1 LPKQA
6 HSKLSGDLGTVSDMP
21 EQSDLEPVP
30 PGEWHPYD
38 YPSDVSFEASATTAQ
53 QTAVDAGPLPTAD
66 QTPPSEPPRLPQP
79 EGIPQPRPWRVGIA
93 SALAGLLLGGGL
105 VAVALHHDHTTTA
118 TNRSASATTA
128 TTQPTAQAPLVTPS
142 GSLDVKAVL
151 AKAEPAVV
159 SIQSNISSRFG
170 TGRAAGTG
178 MLLTPD
184 GEVLTN
190 NHVVEGGSN
199 IKVTIIG
206 KGTHAAHVLGTS
218 PNDDVA
224 LLQVEG
230 VSGLPTVTLG
240 SSGALQVGDSVV
252 TVGNALALE
261 GSPTVTTGIV
271 SALNRSIDTDTGSLS
286 NLIQTDAPINSGN
299 SGGPLLNSSAQVVG
313 MNTAVAGNAQ
323 NIGFAIAI
331 DTIKPLISTLAKGGT
346 PSSSSSSAAY
356 LGVSLQD
363 ADQGG
368 AQVTD
373 VASGTPAAKAGMSVG
388 DVITAIDGQSVGGA
402 SDLVTAIRSHK
413 AGDKVQL
420 TVQRNGAS
428 RTLSITLGNRPTNSQ

>member
-1 LPKQA
+1 
-6 HSKLSGDLGTVSDMP
+6 MP

-30 PGEWHPYD
+30 PGDWQQPDD
-38 YPSDVSFEASATTAQ
+38 YPYADLYDAAAPTTE
-53 QTAVDAGPLPTAD
+53 QTAVDAGPFPAAD

-79 EGIPQPRPWRVGIA
+79 EGATQHRPWRVGIA

-105 VAVALHHDHTTTA
+105 VAVALHDNHKSSTNGTA
-118 TNRSASATTA
+118 ASATTA
-128 TTQPTAQAPLVTPS
+128 TTQGTPQAPLTTPA
-142 GSLDVKAVL
+142 GALDVKAVL

-159 SIQSNISSRFG
+159 SIQSNVNSRFG

-206 KGTHAAHVLGTS
+206 KGTHNAHVLGTS
-218 PNDDVA
+218 PADDVA
-224 LLQVEG
+224 LVQVEG
-230 VSGLPTVTLG
+230 VSGLPTVALG

-261 GSPTVTTGIV
+261 GGPTVTTGIV

-331 DTIKPLISTLAKGGT
+331 DTIKPLVPTLAKGGR
-346 PSSSSSSAAY
+346 PSSSSASAAY

-373 VASGTPAAKAGMSVG
+373 VAGGTPAAKAGLSNG
-388 DVITAIDGQSVGGA
+388 DVITAIDGQSLQGA
-402 SDLVTAIRSHK
+402 SDLVAAIRSHK

-420 TVQRNGAS
+420 TVQRNGAT
-428 RTLSITLGNRPTNSQ
+428 RTLSVTLASRPSASG

>member
-1 LPKQA
+1 
-6 HSKLSGDLGTVSDMP
+6 MP

-30 PGEWHPYD
+30 PGDWQQPDDYPYD
-38 YPSDVSFEASATTAQ
+38 SPYADPYAAAAPTAE
-53 QTAVDAGPLPTAD
+53 QTAVDAGPVPTAD
-66 QTPPSEPPRLPQP
+66 QTPPSEPPRLPQL
-79 EGIPQPRPWRVGIA
+79 EGATQHRPWRVGIA

-105 VAVALHHDHTTTA
+105 VAVALHDNHKSSSSGTA
-118 TNRSASATTA
+118 ASATTA
-128 TTQPTAQAPLVTPS
+128 TTQGTPQAPLTTPT
-142 GSLDVKAVL
+142 GALDVKAVL

-206 KGTHAAHVLGTS
+206 KGTHNAHVLGTS
-218 PNDDVA
+218 PADDVA
-224 LLQVEG
+224 LVQVEG
-230 VSGLPTVTLG
+230 VSGLPTVSLG

-331 DTIKPLISTLAKGGT
+331 DTIKPLVPTLAKGGT
-346 PSSSSSSAAY
+346 PSSSNSNAAY

-363 ADQGG
+363 ADQG

-373 VASGTPAAKAGMSVG
+373 VASGTPAAKAGLADG
-388 DVITAIDGQSVGGA
+388 DVITAIDGQSLNGA

-420 TVQRNGAS
+420 TVLRNGAT
-428 RTLSITLGNRPTNSQ
+428 RTLSVTLASRPTVSQ

>member
-1 LPKQA
+1 
-6 HSKLSGDLGTVSDMP
+6 
-21 EQSDLEPVP
+21 
-30 PGEWHPYD
+30 
-38 YPSDVSFEASATTAQ
+38 
-53 QTAVDAGPLPTAD
+53 
-66 QTPPSEPPRLPQP
+66 
-79 EGIPQPRPWRVGIA
+79 
-93 SALAGLLLGGGL
+93 
-105 VAVALHHDHTTTA
+105 
-118 TNRSASATTA
+118 
-128 TTQPTAQAPLVTPS
+128 
-142 GSLDVKAVL
+142 
-151 AKAEPAVV
+151 
-159 SIQSNISSRFG
+159 
-170 TGRAAGTG
+170 
-178 MLLTPD
+178 
-184 GEVLTN
+184 
-190 NHVVEGGSN
+190 
-199 IKVTIIG
+199 
-206 KGTHAAHVLGTS
+206 
-218 PNDDVA
+218 
-224 LLQVEG
+224 
-230 VSGLPTVTLG
+230 
-240 SSGALQVGDSVV
+240 
-252 TVGNALALE
+252 LE

-299 SGGPLLNSSAQVVG
+299 SGGPLLNSSAQVIG

-331 DTIKPLISTLAKGGT
+331 DTIKPLVGSLAKGET
-346 PSSSSSSAAY
+346 PPGSSATAGAY

-363 ADQGG
+363 AANG